1 MKTSRRSEAAYI
13 QAVAQ
18 GQTVHQGDELW
29 HRIQQALQANLS
41 KPTFETWIR
50 PARCDSYANGV
61 LRVLAPNSFASSWL
75 RKNYLVKIE
84 AVAAEL
90 AGHAVRVEVAIA
102 EEQSPAP
109 GGGSGPLP
117 AGEIADLPPRSPAE
131 SGDAQRRQES
141 GNGRPPRVV
150 LNLNPRYVFNRFVVG
165 ANSRMAHAAALAVAE
180 APGREFN
187 PLFICGGVGLGKTH
201 LMQAIGH
208 YRQEIDPEA
217 RVFYVSTE
225 TFTNDLIQAIRKD
238 AMQSFRDRYRAAD
251 LILVDDIQFIEG
263 KEYTQE
269 EFFHTF
275 NALHEAGRQIVITS
289 DRPPSQ
295 IPRLQERLISRFS
308 MGLIADIQAPDL
320 ETRMAIL
327 HKKAETEQMALPRE
341 LIHYIAGRFT
351 SNIRELEGAL
361 TRAVAFASIT
371 GLPMTV
377 ESVAPMLDP
386 VGNDVEVTPQQ
397 VLDKVSEVF
406 DVRIDEMLSPS
417 RKRAVSQAR
426 QVGMYLMR
434 QNTKLSLP
442 RIGEA
447 FGGKDHS
454 TVMYAVE
461 QVEKRLSS
469 DPDLSRQVQKVR
481 DLLQI
486 DSRKRR

>member
-1 MKTSRRSEAAYI
+1 MQ
-13 QAVAQ
+13 QADQ
-18 GQTVHQGDELW
+18 LW
-29 HRIQQALQANLS
+29 HQVQEALQASLS

-50 PARCDSYANGV
+50 PARCRRYGNGQ
-61 LRVLAPNSFASSWL
+61 LELEAPSSFACSWL
-75 RKNYLVKIE
+75 RKNYLGTIE
-84 AVAAEL
+84 AVASEM
-90 AGHAVRVEVAIA
+90 AGKPVQVLVVAATGEEAGVEPPGSSAA
-102 EEQSPAP
+102 QATTTAQPAP
-109 GGGSGPLP
+109 
-117 AGEIADLPPRSPAE
+117 AATATGERSRKPVQ
-131 SGDAQRRQES
+131 G
-141 GNGRPPRVV
+141 
-150 LNLNPRYVFNRFVVG
+150 LNPRYVFNRFVVG
-165 ANSRMAHAAALAVAE
+165 QNSRMAHAAALAVAE

-208 YRQEIDPEA
+208 YHLEINPDSK
-217 RVFYVSTE
+217 VFYVSTE
-225 TFTNDLIQAIRKD
+225 SFTNDLIQAIRKD
-238 AMQSFRDRYRAAD
+238 SMQAFRDKYRAAD
-251 LILVDDIQFIEG
+251 VILVDDIQFIEG

-275 NALHEAGRQIVITS
+275 NALHEAGRQLVIAS

-308 MGLIADIQAPDL
+308 MGLIADIQPPDM

-327 HKKAETEQMALPRE
+327 HKKAEQEQMSLPRD
-341 LIHYIAGRFT
+341 LIQFIAGRFT

-361 TRAVAFASIT
+361 TRAVAFVSIT

-386 VGNDVEVTPQQ
+386 SVGDVEVKPEQ
-397 VLDKVSEVF
+397 VIEKVAEVF
-406 DVRIDEMLSPS
+406 GVTAEEMRSAS

-426 QVGMYLMR
+426 QVGMFLMR
-434 QNTKLSLP
+434 QSTDLSLP

-461 QVEKRLSS
+461 QIEKKLNTE
-469 DPDLSRQVQKVR
+469 PNLARQVQQVR

-486 DSRKRR
+486 DSRRRK

>member
-1 MKTSRRSEAAYI
+1 MQ
-13 QAVAQ
+13 QADQ
-18 GQTVHQGDELW
+18 LW
-29 HRIQQALQANLS
+29 HQVQEALQASLS

-50 PARCDSYANGV
+50 PARCRRYGNGQ
-61 LRVLAPNSFASSWL
+61 LELEAPSSFACSWL
-75 RKNYLVKIE
+75 RKNYLGTIE
-84 AVAAEL
+84 AVASEM
-90 AGHAVRVEVAIA
+90 AGKPVQVLVVAATGEEAGVEPPGSSAA
-102 EEQSPAP
+102 QAATTAQPAP
-109 GGGSGPLP
+109 
-117 AGEIADLPPRSPAE
+117 AATATGERSRKPVQ
-131 SGDAQRRQES
+131 G
-141 GNGRPPRVV
+141 
-150 LNLNPRYVFNRFVVG
+150 LNPRYVFNRFVVG
-165 ANSRMAHAAALAVAE
+165 QNSRMAHAAALAVAE

-208 YRQEIDPEA
+208 YHLEINPDSK
-217 RVFYVSTE
+217 VFYVSTE
-225 TFTNDLIQAIRKD
+225 SFTNDLIQAIRKD
-238 AMQSFRDRYRAAD
+238 SMQAFRDKYRAAD
-251 LILVDDIQFIEG
+251 VILVDDIQFIEG

-275 NALHEAGRQIVITS
+275 NALHEAGRQLVIAS

-308 MGLIADIQAPDL
+308 MGLIADIQPPDM

-327 HKKAETEQMALPRE
+327 HKKAEQEQMSLPRD
-341 LIHYIAGRFT
+341 LIQFIAGRFT

-361 TRAVAFASIT
+361 TRAVAFVSIT

-386 VGNDVEVTPQQ
+386 SVGDVEVKPEQ
-397 VLDKVSEVF
+397 VIEKVAEVF
-406 DVRIDEMLSPS
+406 GVTAEEMRSAS

-426 QVGMYLMR
+426 QVGMFLMR
-434 QNTKLSLP
+434 QSTDLSLP

-461 QVEKRLSS
+461 QIEKKLNTE
-469 DPDLSRQVQKVR
+469 PNLARQVQQVR

-486 DSRKRR
+486 DSRRRK

>member
-1 MKTSRRSEAAYI
+1 MVGWP
-13 QAVAQ
+13 AVQQ
-18 GQTVHQGDELW
+18 GEQLW
-29 HRIQQALQANLS
+29 HRVVEALQANLS

-50 PARCDSYANGV
+50 PARCRSWSDDL
-61 LRVLAPNSFASSWL
+61 LRLEAPNSFACSWL
-75 RKNYLVKIE
+75 RKNYLTQIAATASEIAGRSVQVRIDT
-84 AVAAEL
+84 VADPGLDATPPPFP
-90 AGHAVRVEVAIA
+90 AN
-102 EEQSPAP
+102 SPAP
-109 GGGSGPLP
+109 SAPAPPAPAPSPGATAGGGGP
-117 AGEIADLPPRSPAE
+117 AGSAPR
-131 SGDAQRRQES
+131 G
-141 GNGRPPRVV
+141 G
-150 LNLNPRYVFNRFVVG
+150 LNPRYIFSRFVVG
-165 ANSRMAHAAALAVAE
+165 ANSRMAHAASLAVAE
-180 APGREFN
+180 SPGREFN

-208 YRQEIDPEA
+208 YRLEIDPGA
-217 RVFYVSTE
+217 RVSYVSTE

-238 AMQSFRDRYRAAD
+238 GMQAFRDRYRAAD

-275 NALHEAGRQIVITS
+275 NALHEAGRQIVIAS

-308 MGLIADIQAPDL
+308 MGLIADIQVPDL

-327 HKKAETEQMALPRE
+327 HKKAESEQMALPRE

-386 VGNDVEVTPQQ
+386 IGNDVEVTPEQ
-397 VLDKVSEVF
+397 VLEKVAEVF
-406 DVRIDEMLSPS
+406 VVRVEDMLSPS

-426 QVGMYLMR
+426 QVGMFLMR
-434 QNTKLSLP
+434 QNTNLSLP

-461 QVEKRLSS
+461 QVEKKLSS
-469 DPDLSRQVQKVR
+469 DPALARRIQQVR

>member
-1 MKTSRRSEAAYI
+1 MQQAI
-13 QAVAQ
+13 Q
-18 GQTVHQGDELW
+18 LW
-29 HRIQQALQANLS
+29 HQVQQGLQANLS

-50 PARCDSYANGV
+50 PARCTGFDNGQ
-61 LRVLAPNSFASSWL
+61 LKLQAPNSFACGWL
-75 RKNYLVKIE
+75 RKNYLGTIE
-84 AVAAEL
+84 AVASEI
-90 AGHAVRVEVAIA
+90 AGRTVEVLVSAATDDDTTNDATIKDQENGVPNTNDRVA
-102 EEQSPAP
+102 RPQATRLATAKA
-109 GGGSGPLP
+109 SG
-117 AGEIADLPPRSPAE
+117 EVPRKLKT
-131 SGDAQRRQES
+131 G
-141 GNGRPPRVV
+141 
-150 LNLNPRYVFNRFVVG
+150 LNPRYVFNRFVVG
-165 ANSRMAHAAALAVAE
+165 PNSRMAHAASLAVAE

-187 PLFICGGVGLGKTH
+187 PLFLCGGVGLGKTH

-208 YRQEIDPEA
+208 YRLEINPEA
-217 RVFYVSTE
+217 KVFYVSTE

-238 AMQSFRDRYRAAD
+238 GMQAFRDRYRAAD

-275 NALHEAGRQIVITS
+275 NALHEAGRQIVIAS

-295 IPRLQERLISRFS
+295 IPKLQERLISRFS

-327 HKKAETEQMALPRE
+327 QKKAEQEQMVLPRD
-341 LIHYIAGRFT
+341 LIQFIAGRFT

-386 VGNDVEVTPQQ
+386 GGVDLEVKPEQ
-397 VLDKVSEVF
+397 LIEKIAEVF
-406 DVRIDEMLSPS
+406 GVGAEEMRSAS

-426 QVGMYLMR
+426 QAGMFLMR
-434 QNTKLSLP
+434 QTTNLSLP

-461 QVEKRLSS
+461 QVEKKLKT
-469 DPDLSRQVQKVR
+469 DPQLSRQVQQVK

-486 DSRKRR
+486 DSRRRK

>member
-1 MKTSRRSEAAYI
+1 M
-13 QAVAQ
+13 QQ
-18 GQTVHQGDELW
+18 GEELW
-29 HRIQQALQANLS
+29 HRVADALQSSLS

-50 PARCDSYANGV
+50 PARCSGWREG
-61 LRVLAPNSFASSWL
+61 LLQLEAPNSFACSWL
-75 RKNYLVKIE
+75 RKNIQLQIE
-84 AVAAEL
+84 TLASEL
-90 AGHAVRVEVAIA
+90 AGRTVRVEIVAA
-102 EEQSPAP
+102 PDPEASAGPADAGAASAMAAAGAAPSPAP
-109 GGGSGPLP
+109 TPTTAGFGAGGLRNASG
-117 AGEIADLPPRSPAE
+117 
-131 SGDAQRRQES
+131 
-141 GNGRPPRVV
+141 
-150 LNLNPRYVFNRFVVG
+150 LNQRYVFNRFVVG
-165 ANSRMAHAAALAVAE
+165 PNSRMAHAASLAVAE

-208 YRQEIDPEA
+208 YRLEIDPGA
-217 RVFYVSTE
+217 RVSYVSTE

-238 AMQSFRDRYRAAD
+238 GMQAFRDRYRAAD

-275 NALHEAGRQIVITS
+275 NALHEAGRQIVIAS

-327 HKKAETEQMALPRE
+327 HKKAESEQMALPRD

-386 VGNDVEVTPQQ
+386 IGHDVEVTPDQ
-397 VLDKVSEVF
+397 VLEKVAEVF
-406 DVRIDEMLSPS
+406 TVRIEEMLSPS

-434 QNTKLSLP
+434 QNTNLSLP

-461 QVEKRLSS
+461 QVEKKLNS
-469 DPDLSRQVQKVR
+469 DPALARRIQQVR

-486 DSRKRR
+486 DSRKRSR